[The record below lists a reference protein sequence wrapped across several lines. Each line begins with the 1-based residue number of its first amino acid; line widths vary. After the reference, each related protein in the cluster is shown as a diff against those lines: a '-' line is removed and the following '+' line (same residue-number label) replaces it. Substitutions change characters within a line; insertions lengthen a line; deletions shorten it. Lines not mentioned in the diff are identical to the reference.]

1 MLPDFEKY
9 MHDLGTL
16 ALLIESSECNIII
29 QSLFVFNS
37 FVFINTIVFMNLLFY
52 NILQIGIVRNVS
64 NSIIQMVESVL
75 TIHKDM
81 LK

>member
-9 MHDLGTL
+9 MHDLGIL
-16 ALLIESSECNIII
+16 AFLIGSSECDIII

-64 NSIIQMVESVL
+64 NSIIQMVECVL
-75 TIHKDM
+75 TIDKDM